1 MITLL
6 KTSILSACMEEGLT
20 ELNSKCQ
27 LDPKDI
33 HYGTSPTWQNS
44 SRFEL

>member
-1 MITLL
+1 
-6 KTSILSACMEEGLT
+6 MEEGS

-33 HYGTSPTWQNS
+33 HSGASPTWQNS
-44 SRFEL
+44 SRLSYKVNVGA